1 MRPLTVLL
9 GIIMGSSVSI
19 ALGLGM
25 VLIVFLILMGERPEL
40 RAEFRPLML
49 GIVLFTVLSA
59 LSVAAFL
66 GSIRQRLARRRRR
79 PCSMRTTWRRL
90 GRRAP
95 SRSRTASPNRRT
107 I

>member
-59 LSVAAFL
+59 LSVASFL
-66 GSIRQRLARRRRR
+66 GSIRQR
-79 PCSMRTTWRRL
+79 PWRRMVMAGL
-90 GRRAP
+90 WSALLVIGWIYWP
-95 SRSRTASPNRRT
+95 SGQ
-107 I
+107 

>member
-9 GIIMGSSVSI
+9 GIIMGSSVAI

-25 VLIVFLILMGERPEL
+25 VLIVFLILVGERPQL

-59 LSVAAFL
+59 LSVASFV
-66 GSIRQRLARRRRR
+66 GSVRQR
-79 PCSMRTTWRRL
+79 SWRRMAMAGL
-90 GRRAP
+90 WSVLLLIGWIYWP
-95 SRSRTASPNRRT
+95 RSE
-107 I
+107 

>member
-59 LSVAAFL
+59 LSVASFL
-66 GSIRQRLARRRRR
+66 GSIRQR
-79 PCSMRTTWRRL
+79 PWRRMAMAGL
-90 GRRAP
+90 WSALLVIGWIYW
-95 SRSRTASPNRRT
+95 PNSQ
-107 I
+107 

>member
-1 MRPLTVLL
+1 MRPLTVLI

-19 ALGLGM
+19 ALGLAM

-59 LSVAAFL
+59 LSVASFF
-66 GSIRQRLARRRRR
+66 GSIRQR
-79 PCSMRTTWRRL
+79 PWRRMAIVAL
-90 GRRAP
+90 WGALLVVGWIYWP
-95 SRSRTASPNRRT
+95 TGQ
-107 I
+107 

>member
-49 GIVLFTVLSA
+49 GIALFTVLSA
-59 LSVAAFL
+59 LSVASFL
-66 GSIRQRLARRRRR
+66 GSIRQR
-79 PCSMRTTWRRL
+79 PWRRMAMAGL
-90 GRRAP
+90 WSALLVIGWIYWP
-95 SRSRTASPNRRT
+95 SGQ
-107 I
+107 